1 MNIGYHESLYPRYLT
16 WFTCSFDEGFF
27 SYKRCFSQFYILI
40 FDFLRLHYWLYL
52 LLFKES
58 IMTTSINTP
67 AFQAMNNKTLK
78 QAFIKKNTLPTAL
91 SMALAGSFLTL
102 TAAHAAPE
110 VTVVPSVSSSST
122 TVVESYSD
130 GKTAVIT
137 ATPNGITMQD
147 GMPFAVTQVST
158 APRYVVRSGANT
170 VVNQGSATVTSVP
183 VTNQMTNQTSRVDVI
198 AVPTTSVTEVLPLTT
213 ATQLPVLN
221 APTTTVVTNQPA
233 TTQVVSTSVDI
244 LQLTPTFSTPGVV
257 NAQTK
262 VMKILKNKDG
272 REVAVPANHIAPGDV
287 IEYHTTYT
295 NTTAQ
300 PVTDINAMVS
310 LPNGVQLVS
319 LNSPLP
325 TLATTGGDSY
335 QTIQQVG
342 NTVVIKENY
351 SGLKWNLVDLSPNA
365 AQTVVIRA
373 KVQ

>member
-1 MNIGYHESLYPRYLT
+1 
-16 WFTCSFDEGFF
+16 
-27 SYKRCFSQFYILI
+27 
-40 FDFLRLHYWLYL
+40 
-52 LLFKES
+52 
-58 IMTTSINTP
+58 MTTPINTL
-67 AFQAMNNKTLK
+67 AFQATHKKALK
-78 QAFIKKNTLPTAL
+78 HAFIKKNTIPTAI
-91 SMALAGSFLTL
+91 SMVLVGSFLTL
-102 TAAHAAPE
+102 TAAQAAPE
-110 VTVVPSVSSSST
+110 VTVVPSVSSST

-158 APRYVVRSGANT
+158 VPRYVVRSGANS
-170 VVNQGSATVTSVP
+170 VVTQGNATVTSVP
-183 VTNQMTNQTSRVDVI
+183 VTNQVTNQTSRVDVI
-198 AVPTTSVTEVLPLTT
+198 AVPTTSVTEVLPVTT

-221 APTTTVVTNQPA
+221 APTTTVVTSQPA
-233 TTQVVSTSVDI
+233 TTQVVSTSLDT

-272 REVAVPANHIAPGDV
+272 REVAVPANHIAPGDI

-300 PVTDINAMVS
+300 PVTDINAVVS

-325 TLATTGGDSY
+325 TLATMDGDSY

-342 NTVVIKENY
+342 NTVVVKENY

>member
-1 MNIGYHESLYPRYLT
+1 
-16 WFTCSFDEGFF
+16 
-27 SYKRCFSQFYILI
+27 
-40 FDFLRLHYWLYL
+40 
-52 LLFKES
+52 
-58 IMTTSINTP
+58 MTTSINTP

-78 QAFIKKNTLPTAL
+78 QALLKKNSLPAAL
-91 SMALAGSFLTL
+91 SMALVGSFLTL

-110 VTVVPSVSSSST
+110 IAVSPAVGGST
-122 TVVESYSD
+122 TVVEQYSD
-130 GKTAVIT
+130 GKTALIT

-158 APRYVVRSGANT
+158 APRYVVRAGANT
-170 VVNQGSATVTSVP
+170 VVTQGSATVTSVP
-183 VTNQMTNQTSRVDVI
+183 VINQATNQTSRVDVI
-198 AVPTTSVTEVLPLTT
+198 AVPTTSVTEVLPMTPV
-213 ATQLPVLN
+213 TQLPVIHT
-221 APTTTVVTNQPA
+221 PTTTVVTNQPA
-233 TTQVVSTSVDI
+233 TTQIVSTSVDT

-342 NTVVIKENY
+342 NTVVVKENY

-365 AQTVVIRA
+365 AQTVIIRA

>member
-1 MNIGYHESLYPRYLT
+1 
-16 WFTCSFDEGFF
+16 
-27 SYKRCFSQFYILI
+27 
-40 FDFLRLHYWLYL
+40 
-52 LLFKES
+52 
-58 IMTTSINTP
+58 MTTTIHRSSGSM
-67 AFQAMNNKTLK
+67 QKT
-78 QAFIKKNTLPTAL
+78 ATFTAVSAL
-91 SMALAGSFLTL
+91 LAGAVMSIA
-102 TAAHAAPE
+102 TANAAPE
-110 VTVVPSVSSSST
+110 IAVSSSVGST
-122 TVVESYSD
+122 TVVEQYSD

-137 ATPNGITMQD
+137 ATPNSITMQD
-147 GMPFAVTQVST
+147 GMPFAVTQVT
-158 APRYVVRSGANT
+158 NVPRYTVRQVASNGISNT
-170 VVNQGSATVTSVP
+170 VVTQGSATVTSVP

-198 AVPTTSVTEVLPLTT
+198 AVPTT
-213 ATQLPVLN
+213 
-221 APTTTVVTNQPA
+221 VVTNQPA
-233 TTQVVSTSVDI
+233 TTQIVSTSLDA

-325 TLATTGGDSY
+325 TFATTGGDSY

-342 NTVVIKENY
+342 NTVVVTENY
-351 SGLKWNLVDLSPNA
+351 SGLKWNLVDLPANA
-365 AQTVVIRA
+365 PQTVVIRA

>member
-1 MNIGYHESLYPRYLT
+1 MV
-16 WFTCSFDEGFF
+16 
-27 SYKRCFSQFYILI
+27 
-40 FDFLRLHYWLYL
+40 
-52 LLFKES
+52 
-58 IMTTSINTP
+58 
-67 AFQAMNNKTLK
+67 
-78 QAFIKKNTLPTAL
+78 
-91 SMALAGSFLTL
+91 LAGSFLTL
-102 TAAHAAPE
+102 TAAQAAPE
-110 VTVVPSVSSSST
+110 VTIVPSVSNST

-147 GMPFAVTQVST
+147 GMPFYSTQVSNV
-158 APRYVVRSGANT
+158 PRYMVRSGANT
-170 VVNQGSATVTSVP
+170 VVTQGNATVTSVP
-183 VTNQMTNQTSRVDVI
+183 VTNQVTNQTSRVDVI
-198 AVPTTSVTEVLPLTT
+198 AVPTTSVTEVLPVTPV
-213 ATQLPVLN
+213 TQLPVIN
-221 APTTTVVTNQPA
+221 APTTTIVTNQPA
-233 TTQVVSTSVDI
+233 TTQIVSTSLDT

-319 LNSPLP
+319 LNSSLP

-342 NTVVIKENY
+342 NTVVVKENY

>member
-1 MNIGYHESLYPRYLT
+1 MTMNIATS
-16 WFTCSFDEGFF
+16 SA
-27 SYKRCFSQFYILI
+27 
-40 FDFLRLHYWLYL
+40 
-52 LLFKES
+52 S
-58 IMTTSINTP
+58 I
-67 AFQAMNNKTLK
+67 A
-78 QAFIKKNTLPTAL
+78 KKNLSQKMATAI
-91 SMALAGSFLTL
+91 SAVLTSAVL
-102 TAAHAAPE
+102 VVSTANAAPE
-110 VTVVPSVSSSST
+110 ITVSPSAGGST
-122 TVVESYSD
+122 TVVEQYSD

-137 ATPNGITMQD
+137 ATPSGITMQN
-147 GMPFAVTQVST
+147 GMPFAVTQVT
-158 APRYVVRSGANT
+158 NVPRYVVRSGANT
-170 VVNQGSATVTSVP
+170 VVTQGSATVTSVP
-183 VTNQMTNQTSRVDVI
+183 VTNQITHQTSRVDVI
-198 AVPTTSVTEVLPLTT
+198 GVPTTSVTQALPVTPT
-213 ATQLPVLN
+213 TQLPALN
-221 APTTTVVTNQPA
+221 APTTAVVTRQPVTVTNPPVTNQIV
-233 TTQVVSTSVDI
+233 TTSLEA

-300 PVTDINAMVS
+300 PVNDINAMVT

-325 TLATTGGDSY
+325 TLATTGGNRY

-342 NTVVIKENY
+342 NTVIVKENY
-351 SGLKWNLVDLSPNA
+351 TGLKWNLVDLSPNA

>member
-1 MNIGYHESLYPRYLT
+1 MSN
-16 WFTCSFDEGFF
+16 
-27 SYKRCFSQFYILI
+27 
-40 FDFLRLHYWLYL
+40 
-52 LLFKES
+52 
-58 IMTTSINTP
+58 
-67 AFQAMNNKTLK
+67 
-78 QAFIKKNTLPTAL
+78 
-91 SMALAGSFLTL
+91 
-102 TAAHAAPE
+102 
-110 VTVVPSVSSSST
+110 ST

-147 GMPFAVTQVST
+147 GMPFYSTQVSNV
-158 APRYVVRSGANT
+158 PRYVVRSGANT
-170 VVNQGSATVTSVP
+170 VVTQGNATVTSVP
-183 VTNQMTNQTSRVDVI
+183 VTNQVTNQTSRVDVI
-198 AVPTTSVTEVLPLTT
+198 AVPTTSVTEVLPVTPV
-213 ATQLPVLN
+213 TQLPVIN
-221 APTTTVVTNQPA
+221 APTTTIVTNQPA
-233 TTQVVSTSVDI
+233 TTQIVSTSLDT

-300 PVTDINAMVS
+300 PATDINAMVS

-325 TLATTGGDSY
+325 TLATMGGDSY

-342 NTVVIKENY
+342 NTVVVKENY

-365 AQTVVIRA
+365 AQSVVIRA

>member
-1 MNIGYHESLYPRYLT
+1 
-16 WFTCSFDEGFF
+16 
-27 SYKRCFSQFYILI
+27 
-40 FDFLRLHYWLYL
+40 
-52 LLFKES
+52 
-58 IMTTSINTP
+58 MTTTIHRSSGSM
-67 AFQAMNNKTLK
+67 QKT
-78 QAFIKKNTLPTAL
+78 ATFTAVSAL
-91 SMALAGSFLTL
+91 LAGAVMSIA
-102 TAAHAAPE
+102 TANAAPE
-110 VTVVPSVSSSST
+110 IAVSSSVGST
-122 TVVESYSD
+122 TVVEQYSD

-137 ATPNGITMQD
+137 ATPNSITMQD
-147 GMPFAVTQVST
+147 GMPFAVTQVT
-158 APRYVVRSGANT
+158 NVPRYTVRQVASNGVSNT
-170 VVNQGSATVTSVP
+170 VVTQGSATVTSVP

-198 AVPTTSVTEVLPLTT
+198 AVPTTSVTEVLPVTT

-221 APTTTVVTNQPA
+221 APTTQI
-233 TTQVVSTSVDI
+233 VSTSLDA

-325 TLATTGGDSY
+325 TFATTGGDSY
-335 QTIQQVG
+335 QNIQQVG
-342 NTVVIKENY
+342 NTVVVTENY
-351 SGLKWNLVDLSPNA
+351 SGLKWNLVDLPANA
-365 AQTVVIRA
+365 PQTVVIRA

>member
-1 MNIGYHESLYPRYLT
+1 MTMNIATS
-16 WFTCSFDEGFF
+16 SV
-27 SYKRCFSQFYILI
+27 
-40 FDFLRLHYWLYL
+40 
-52 LLFKES
+52 S
-58 IMTTSINTP
+58 I
-67 AFQAMNNKTLK
+67 A
-78 QAFIKKNTLPTAL
+78 KKNLSQKMATATAI
-91 SMALAGSFLTL
+91 SAVLTSAVL
-102 TAAHAAPE
+102 VVSNANAAPE
-110 VTVVPSVSSSST
+110 ITVSPSAGGST
-122 TVVESYSD
+122 TVVEQYSD

-137 ATPNGITMQD
+137 ATPSGITMQD
-147 GMPFAVTQVST
+147 GMPFAVTQVT
-158 APRYVVRSGANT
+158 NVPRYVVRSGANT
-170 VVNQGSATVTSVP
+170 VVTQGSATVTSVP
-183 VTNQMTNQTSRVDVI
+183 VTNQITNQTSRVDVI
-198 AVPTTSVTEVLPLTT
+198 GVPTPSVTQALPVTPT
-213 ATQLPVLN
+213 TQLPALN
-221 APTTTVVTNQPA
+221 APTTAVVTSQPVTVTNPPVTNQIV
-233 TTQVVSTSVDI
+233 TTSLEA

-300 PVTDINAMVS
+300 PVNDINAMVS

-325 TLATTGGDSY
+325 TLATTGGNRY

-342 NTVVIKENY
+342 NTVIVKENY
-351 SGLKWNLVDLSPNA
+351 TGLKWNLVDLSPNA

>member
-1 MNIGYHESLYPRYLT
+1 MTMNIATS
-16 WFTCSFDEGFF
+16 SA
-27 SYKRCFSQFYILI
+27 
-40 FDFLRLHYWLYL
+40 
-52 LLFKES
+52 S
-58 IMTTSINTP
+58 I
-67 AFQAMNNKTLK
+67 A
-78 QAFIKKNTLPTAL
+78 KKNLTQKMATATAI
-91 SMALAGSFLTL
+91 SAVLTSAVL
-102 TAAHAAPE
+102 VVSNANAAPE
-110 VTVVPSVSSSST
+110 ITVSPSAGGNT
-122 TVVESYSD
+122 TVVEQYSD

-137 ATPNGITMQD
+137 ATPSGITMQN
-147 GMPFAVTQVST
+147 GMPFAVTQVT
-158 APRYVVRSGANT
+158 NVPHYVVRSGANT
-170 VVNQGSATVTSVP
+170 VVTQGSATVTSVP
-183 VTNQMTNQTSRVDVI
+183 VTNQITNQTSRVDVI
-198 AVPTTSVTEVLPLTT
+198 GVPTPSVTQALPVTPT
-213 ATQLPVLN
+213 TQLPALN
-221 APTTTVVTNQPA
+221 APTTAVVTSQPVTVTNPPVTNQIV
-233 TTQVVSTSVDI
+233 TTSLEA

-300 PVTDINAMVS
+300 PVNDINAMVS

-325 TLATTGGDSY
+325 TLATTGGNRY

-342 NTVVIKENY
+342 NTVIVKENY
-351 SGLKWNLVDLSPNA
+351 TGLKWNLVDLSPNA